1 MKTMPQGL
9 WPVMLTPFHEDR
21 TVDWTGVDALT
32 DWYLDRGA
40 AGLFSVCLSSEMYE
54 LGATE
59 RLTLAAQVV
68 KRAANRAPVVAA
80 GTFGGAVVDQAE
92 FARRL
97 ADTGVAA
104 VVLIVNQFATAAEP
118 DTVWQ
123 ARVEQFLE
131 HTDGLPLGLYE
142 CPVPYHRLLSPEL
155 LRWAAGTGR
164 FVWMKDTCC
173 DVAVERAKIA
183 ACRGTPLRWFNAHAP
198 SLLASLQAGGDG
210 FSGIA
215 ANLYPELFSWLCA
228 HFADQPERAAALQR
242 RLALWDLAIRPGYPH
257 SAKTF
262 LRRCGLPIGDSC
274 RLARTVPGPA
284 AEEQLL
290 HDALLAELAGLQLPG
305 LSFKSVRRATLSHSH
320 CSRRET
326 LT

>member
-1 MKTMPQGL
+1 MWNPPKGL
-9 WPVMLTPFHEDR
+9 WPVMLTAFQEDR
-21 TVDWTGVDALT
+21 AIDWVGVDALT
-32 DWYLDRGA
+32 DWYLDKGA

-54 LGATE
+54 LSSQE
-59 RLTLAAQVV
+59 RFDLAARVV
-68 KRAANRAPVVAA
+68 ARAGGRVPVVVT
-80 GTFGGAVVDQAE
+80 GTFGGPVGSQAE

-104 VVLIVNQFATAAEP
+104 VILIVNQFAAVAEP

-131 HTDGLPLGLYE
+131 DTDGIPLGLYE

-183 ACRGTPLRWFNAHAP
+183 ACRGTPLRWFNAHVP

-228 HFADQPERAAALQR
+228 EFAKQPERAAALQR
-242 RLALWDLAIRPGYPH
+242 KLTLWDLAIRQGYPH
-257 SAKTF
+257 SAKSF
-262 LRRCGLPIGDSC
+262 LRRRGLPITDTC
-274 RLARTVPGPA
+274 RLARPVPGPA

-290 HDALLAELAGLQLPG
+290 HDCLLAELAGLQLPG
-305 LSFKSVRRATLSHSH
+305 TAH
-320 CSRRET
+320 
-326 LT
+326 